1 MDVSGGVHMSGDFC
15 SRDLLRRNEYNTTEM
30 CLEVCI
36 CPDILFL
43 EMYSGGMN
51 KILNRCV

>member
-1 MDVSGGVHMSGDFC
+1 MSGDFC